1 MKESN
6 VACFS
11 EIGTSYRYEAV
22 TLPEKL
28 MNMEVEQPMI
38 FSEADATR
46 FRGMVIPVTC
56 IFRKKMI
63 IFIQYNNHHM
73 IAIFYVST

>member
-28 MNMEVEQPMI
+28 MNVEVKQPMT
-38 FSEADATR
+38 FSEADGAR

-56 IFRKKMI
+56 IFRKKNDYI
-63 IFIQYNNHHM
+63 HT
-73 IAIFYVST
+73 V

>member
-28 MNMEVEQPMI
+28 MNMEVEQLMI
-38 FSEADATR
+38 FSEADSTR
-46 FRGMVIPVTC
+46 FRGMVIPVTY
-56 IFRKKMI
+56 ISEK
-63 IFIQYNNHHM
+63 
-73 IAIFYVST
+73 

>member
-11 EIGTSYRYEAV
+11 GIGTSYRYEAV

-46 FRGMVIPVTC
+46 FRGMVIPVTY
-56 IFRKKMI
+56 ISEK
-63 IFIQYNNHHM
+63 
-73 IAIFYVST
+73 

>member
-28 MNMEVEQPMI
+28 MNMEVEQLMI

-56 IFRKKMI
+56 IFRKII
-63 IFIQYNNHHM
+63 IFIQYNNYHI
-73 IAIFYVST
+73 IAIFFMCL